1 MCIKYNYREGADLMT
16 NGTRKKIVVSTLAE
30 AEFFASHGFDDIIY
44 GKPVSESQLSRWFY
58 FCNDLYSL

>member
-30 AEFFASHGFDDIIY
+30 AEFFASHGYDDIIY
-44 GKPVSESQLSRWFY
+44 GKPVSESQLSR
-58 FCNDLYSL
+58 